1 MHKFATNY
9 KTDYTSEVVSKNK
22 DCFTSDYNFSN
33 RREMN
38 LISVSNRTIEKYTSR
53 LVKDEQTI

>member
-9 KTDYTSEVVSKNK
+9 KTDYTNEVVSKNK
-22 DCFTSDYNFSN
+22 DCFISNYNFSN
-33 RREMN
+33 RQEMN
-38 LISVSNRTIEKYTSR
+38 IISVNNSTIEKYTSR